1 MHLHGLLAE
10 VAHLGI
16 ALGTGHLVAALL
28 LLVPGLAL
36 VALSTH
42 NQTKLVVKLSGSG
55 FIS

>member
-16 ALGTGHLVAALL
+16 ALGTSHLVAALL

-42 NQTKLVVKLSGSG
+42 NQTKLVV
-55 FIS
+55 ISFPVQVL